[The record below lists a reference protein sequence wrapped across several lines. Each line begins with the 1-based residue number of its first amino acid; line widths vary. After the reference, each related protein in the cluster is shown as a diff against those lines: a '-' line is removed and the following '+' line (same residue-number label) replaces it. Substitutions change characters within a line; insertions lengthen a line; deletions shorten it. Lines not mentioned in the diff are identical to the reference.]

1 MMCASPRGMAWWRM
15 RAAPFLKELVARV
28 LRDQVFDYA
37 ADLAFWSL
45 LALFPFG
52 ILVLTLL
59 GYLPVH
65 SAAEHLYAEL
75 PRVMPPQ
82 AAALVE
88 RTVREVVGRQRGWLL
103 VVSLLGTLWSSSSG
117 MSAAAVGL
125 GRAFGLPDRRPWWR
139 GQLLSI
145 SMTLGTA
152 VLVIVMGVAAVIG
165 PGALRAV
172 GDFLGAG
179 TLFDSVWA
187 VVRWPI
193 LVVAALALVACM
205 YAFLPDFHGA
215 GLPRRWR
222 PFSAGA
228 LTAVTLWM
236 AATVLF
242 NLYLRYLH
250 TYAKTYGALGAVIV
264 LMLWLFLGATAIL
277 VGAEVDA
284 IRSPPLPA
292 PTDGEPR
299 GGPEPTAPPAPAS
312 DAPDTRR

>member
-1 MMCASPRGMAWWRM
+1 M
-15 RAAPFLKELVARV
+15 PFLKELVARA

-75 PRVMPPQ
+75 PRLMPPA

-103 VVSLLGTLWSSSSG
+103 VISLIGTVWSSSSG

-125 GRAFGLPDRRPWWR
+125 GRAFGLPERRPWWKV
-139 GQLLSI
+139 QLLSI
-145 SMTLGTA
+145 AMTLGTA
-152 VLVIVMGVAAVIG
+152 VLVIVMGIAAVIG
-165 PGALRAV
+165 PDVLRTV
-172 GDFLGAG
+172 GDFFGVS

-187 VVRWPI
+187 VVRWPL
-193 LVVAALALVACM
+193 LVAAALALVGCM

-222 PFSAGA
+222 PLSAGT
-228 LTAVTLWM
+228 LTAVTLWIG
-236 AATVLF
+236 ATLLF

-284 IRSPPLPA
+284 IRSAPLPA
-292 PTDGEPR
+292 PTDEEPR
-299 GGPEPTAPPAPAS
+299 DRPEATAPPAPAPPPAS
-312 DAPDTRR
+312 GAPDTRR